1 MEAEPSVPSTTESRN
16 ESNRV
21 LVEGLRALTRIVEYA
36 TTGEA
41 SLREAEAL
49 AGEAPAGA
57 DAGLLAVRE
66 EVGGEVEAREGGG
79 VGDGLDDEREHARA
93 LGPGARGGRPEAEL
107 VAGEVEDGEGRA
119 GARGGDEHG
128 GAVGADLV
136 VREAEL
142 DERGAARERAC
153 EVGGGLAVEVV
164 ADETERR

>member
-41 SLREAEAL
+41 SLREAEAR
-49 AGEAPAGA
+49 AGEAPGVA
-57 DAGLLAVRE
+57 DAVVLAVEE

-79 VGDGLDDEREHARA
+79 VGEGVADEGDEACA
-93 LGPGARGGRPEAEL
+93 LVARGGRPEAEL

-128 GAVGADLV
+128 GTVGADLV

-142 DERGAARERAC
+142 DERGAARERVC
-153 EVGGGLAVEVV
+153 EVGGGLAVEVI

>member
-41 SLREAEAL
+41 SYVREAEAL

-57 DAGLLAVRE
+57 DAGLLAVQE

-93 LGPGARGGRPEAEL
+93 LGARGGRPEAEL

-128 GAVGADLV
+128 GTVGADLV

-142 DERGAARERAC
+142 DERGAARQRVC